1 MKNFYAHSSTLQVL
15 KFLFADIKTLMSES
29 ASLLKLEMQG
39 KVHEARQGVFQVVI
53 GGLLAYFG
61 VWIFTGALILGIAQF
76 VPLWLAAGLVALVF
90 LSGAGWFLYL
100 GIHIFKHFEFSP
112 KQTVQTLKE
121 INHVFTR
128 EF

>member
-1 MKNFYAHSSTLQVL
+1 MKTFYSHSSTLQVL

-53 GGLLAYFG
+53 GGILAYFG
-61 VWIFTGALILGIAQF
+61 VWILTGAIILGIAQF
-76 VPLWLAAGLVALVF
+76 VPLWLAAGLVALIF
-90 LSGAGWFLYL
+90 LGGAGWLLYL
-100 GIHIFKHFEFSP
+100 GIQIFKHFEFAP